1 MLFKVIL
8 VIIILRVNLDHGY
21 KIFNEMQEN
30 VRKFWIDAI
39 CHTRVTKFVNLYGV
53 LTNES
58 LYLEHFF
65 NGLVRGINEEQC
77 EITIFLKTYVIGD
90 PRKEIKRNDKV
101 DLFFDGISLK
111 DSLETTELKVVN
123 DLDDVD
129 TSVDNKYDVTIERTL
144 KILWLRRQILN
155 VLVFLPFAKN
165 GTNLAYTYDPFFLN
179 KNDERGKLESINV
192 VSKEDIFLCLS
203 RLTHRR
209 TDNMH
214 GYKLNVGLFQQFQTL
229 MKMRDKPSPGTIYE
243 YSSGYNGSNAIILGT
258 IAKYM
263 NFTVNEINPRDQIKY
278 GHELSNGTY
287 VGTLGDIVYGR
298 AEVTFASFF
307 VKTYGKSNNNFEFTI
322 QTGYDS
328 ICVFVPKA
336 RKIPKWL
343 RIHHMF
349 EPSIWLC
356 SIISPI
362 MVYLMCYV
370 LLLFTRRKIYSHAK
384 LAYKI
389 FQFAIGYPTKLPRS
403 CLERILLS
411 TLSITNVI
419 MAGLFGGLLYKSFS
433 NDIYYKDINL
443 LSELDASELPILFL
457 KYNLNDVFGDES
469 TASLVF
475 NNLRKKFKYGVQAL
489 HDVTCFRNASGLI
502 RKKHFYLVE
511 RKMVNEDLS
520 PKLHLVKECPRNYY
534 LAYPIPK
541 NSYLLEKLNLLIGRL
556 NQAGLL
562 TLWNNRTIMNFINQ
576 RRESSTKQ
584 THAGDK
590 FVPFNLEDMQ
600 TSFYLLIIGISPIWT
615 WSIKD
620 RRYDGYDLER
630 GPVFY
635 EAYYPEN
642 NENNPTT
649 YQEKRY
655 FDRDAVIERT
665 FQIPTDRREYIEDR
679 SKNDYLDRLEHLRY
693 DGSGGYIS
701 DPKFSIDQNYPKIE
715 PSRNYEIAR
724 KFYNINRYAPTYIGR
739 IRNNPEDSLSS
750 SSSSSSSLSSK
761 DLENWNSLES
771 YLRFDPSFADRR
783 NVDKIDINR
792 SNFRVIPERDLNQ
805 ENIFQKE
812 DDDNESLRNI
822 RNNLSAAS
830 SRDIQ
835 PLEISKE
842 FESIR
847 RVSPRDLQDRN
858 SFDTINTINHMR
870 YPRQQ
875 YRYFGNTNNPESQA
889 WISNVK
895 NLRNEQIEEIPRNVD
910 SLPSENIFV
919 PRPQVI
925 NYIFSKDSSI
935 ERTEKP
941 ITMKEITRTN
951 DEPRKY
957 GDNLLQEELNKEEE
971 EETKDKS
978 TKVTSIEISE
988 VPRHKI
994 RHHHGEW
1001 LRDFSR
1007 GQN

>member
-1 MLFKVIL
+1 MRSSSKCTF
-8 VIIILRVNLDHGY
+8 
-21 KIFNEMQEN
+21 
-30 VRKFWIDAI
+30 VR
-39 CHTRVTKFVNLYGV
+39 
-53 LTNES
+53 
-58 LYLEHFF
+58 
-65 NGLVRGINEEQC
+65 Q
-77 EITIFLKTYVIGD
+77 
-90 PRKEIKRNDKV
+90 
-101 DLFFDGISLK
+101 
-111 DSLETTELKVVN
+111 
-123 DLDDVD
+123 
-129 TSVDNKYDVTIERTL
+129 
-144 KILWLRRQILN
+144 
-155 VLVFLPFAKN
+155 
-165 GTNLAYTYDPFFLN
+165 
-179 KNDERGKLESINV
+179 
-192 VSKEDIFLCLS
+192 
-203 RLTHRR
+203 
-209 TDNMH
+209 
-214 GYKLNVGLFQQFQTL
+214 
-229 MKMRDKPSPGTIYE
+229 
-243 YSSGYNGSNAIILGT
+243 
-258 IAKYM
+258 
-263 NFTVNEINPRDQIKY
+263 
-278 GHELSNGTY
+278 
-287 VGTLGDIVYGR
+287 
-298 AEVTFASFF
+298 
-307 VKTYGKSNNNFEFTI
+307 
-322 QTGYDS
+322 
-328 ICVFVPKA
+328 
-336 RKIPKWL
+336 
-343 RIHHMF
+343 
-349 EPSIWLC
+349 
-356 SIISPI
+356 
-362 MVYLMCYV
+362 
-370 LLLFTRRKIYSHAK
+370 
-384 LAYKI
+384 
-389 FQFAIGYPTKLPRS
+389 TKLQA
-403 CLERILLS
+403 
-411 TLSITNVI
+411 IT
-419 MAGLFGGLLYKSFS
+419 
-433 NDIYYKDINL
+433 
-443 LSELDASELPILFL
+443 
-457 KYNLNDVFGDES
+457 
-469 TASLVF
+469 SL
-475 NNLRKKFKYGVQAL
+475 
-489 HDVTCFRNASGLI
+489 
-502 RKKHFYLVE
+502 
-511 RKMVNEDLS
+511 
-520 PKLHLVKECPRNYY
+520 
-534 LAYPIPK
+534 
-541 NSYLLEKLNLLIGRL
+541 
-556 NQAGLL
+556 
-562 TLWNNRTIMNFINQ
+562 
-576 RRESSTKQ
+576 
-584 THAGDK
+584 
-590 FVPFNLEDMQ
+590 
-600 TSFYLLIIGISPIWT
+600 IGISPIWT

-642 NENNPTT
+642 NENNPTA

-665 FQIPTDRREYIEDR
+665 FQIPTDRREYVEDR

-701 DPKFSIDQNYPKIE
+701 DPKFSMNQNYPKIE

-812 DDDNESLRNI
+812 DDDNSETESLRNI

-830 SRDIQ
+830 FRDIQ

-870 YPRQQ
+870 YPKQQ
-875 YRYFGNTNNPESQA
+875 YRYFGSTNNPESQA